1 MKDSI
6 MKKNI
11 QNYSKEI
18 TTLSSFVEA
27 VRKVPGMYIG
37 RTGNPGFLNM
47 IREVFQNSIDEL
59 VKHESPCDYI
69 VVSFDERTNMVIIE
83 DNGRGIPF
91 GRMIDVFASQHTS
104 SNYVKKEGE
113 FSSGRHGVGAKV
125 TNALSSE
132 FTVESYILGEAR
144 RLRFVDGIPNKK
156 GEEVIP
162 NKNDKQGTIITFV
175 PSYEIM
181 GNIDVTYEEVYHLI
195 DSIIRLTPLGSKCG
209 FNAINKKGKKLHE
222 DIVNE
227 DGITGYLYDITKS
240 PVIQPI
246 KLSRY
251 TGIMT
256 SEIVFTFDCNE
267 NNTDCTILG
276 FANFCPTVNGTH
288 MTGLLNSVC
297 KYFRNYMNNIFL
309 KGSRNNLVCTVNDIK
324 VGFKGVISAQH
335 LEPNFT
341 GQAKDILGN
350 PEMEKFVEALVLSD
364 LDLWFKQYPNDLQK
378 LCKYFRDVI
387 NIRISET
394 KERVKLNNKI
404 SQNVITG
411 MPEKY
416 VKPNKKK
423 QEIHIVEGDSAKGSA
438 TDGRDKNT
446 QGVFPIRGKIPNA
459 FSTTKAKFLANE
471 EISAMINIFGG
482 GYGKNFDLKKVPW
495 EKIIIDTDADPDG
508 AHIRSLLL
516 KFFLLYLRP
525 IIEDGRLYASV
536 PPLYGVEIKGKM
548 KYFVNEIDFVK
559 YVQKDFSNKYTIAHM
574 NGKVLTNSEIT
585 TILYKNV
592 NFVYEFDKICN
603 TFAINPFLLE
613 LILNNLDLKFDK
625 FRKLIKSNYRF
636 LDAYNEKGII
646 TVKGLLNEEIQTV
659 FINDMLL
666 KPCQSIMHYIQESEQ
681 YFMMNGVKTS
691 LYGLMSEFNKSRP
704 ARLTRYKGLGEMNPD
719 QLRDSTLSRDNRT
732 LIRYTVKD
740 IEAEIQ
746 DIRSIESDKS
756 VLLKGL
762 KLIDKSDIMS
772 N

>member
-1 MKDSI
+1 
-6 MKKNI
+6 
-11 QNYSKEI
+11 
-18 TTLSSFVEA
+18 
-27 VRKVPGMYIG
+27 
-37 RTGNPGFLNM
+37 
-47 IREVFQNSIDEL
+47 
-59 VKHESPCDYI
+59 
-69 VVSFDERTNMVIIE
+69 
-83 DNGRGIPF
+83 
-91 GRMIDVFASQHTS
+91 
-104 SNYVKKEGE
+104 
-113 FSSGRHGVGAKV
+113 
-125 TNALSSE
+125 
-132 FTVESYILGEAR
+132 
-144 RLRFVDGIPNKK
+144 
-156 GEEVIP
+156 
-162 NKNDKQGTIITFV
+162 
-175 PSYEIM
+175 
-181 GNIDVTYEEVYHLI
+181 
-195 DSIIRLTPLGSKCG
+195 
-209 FNAINKKGKKLHE
+209 
-222 DIVNE
+222 
-227 DGITGYLYDITKS
+227 
-240 PVIQPI
+240 
-246 KLSRY
+246 
-251 TGIMT
+251 
-256 SEIVFTFDCNE
+256 
-267 NNTDCTILG
+267 
-276 FANFCPTVNGTH
+276 
-288 MTGLLNSVC
+288 
-297 KYFRNYMNNIFL
+297 
-309 KGSRNNLVCTVNDIK
+309 
-324 VGFKGVISAQH
+324 
-335 LEPNFT
+335 
-341 GQAKDILGN
+341 
-350 PEMEKFVEALVLSD
+350 